1 MTSREAYL
9 LLYDSL
15 PEEAKQAM
23 SDLLDIGKDDS
34 GVWVRF
40 RDVEATVGKIV
51 LALQKK
57 DVLNSMYGIVAGR
70 LNNDGIKRT
79 E

>member
-1 MTSREAYL
+1 MSKTLYL
-9 LLYDSL
+9 QLYDSL

-23 SDLLDIGKDDS
+23 SDLLEIGKDDS
-34 GVWVRF
+34 GIWVRF

-57 DVLNSMYGIVAGR
+57 DALSSVGDLHSGANRDQG
-70 LNNDGIKRT
+70 
-79 E
+79 

>member
-1 MTSREAYL
+1 MSKTLYL
-9 LLYDSL
+9 QLYDSL

-23 SDLLDIGKDDS
+23 SDLLEIGKDDS

-57 DVLNSMYGIVAGR
+57 DALSSVYGTVAKEE
-70 LNNDGIKRT
+70 D
-79 E
+79 